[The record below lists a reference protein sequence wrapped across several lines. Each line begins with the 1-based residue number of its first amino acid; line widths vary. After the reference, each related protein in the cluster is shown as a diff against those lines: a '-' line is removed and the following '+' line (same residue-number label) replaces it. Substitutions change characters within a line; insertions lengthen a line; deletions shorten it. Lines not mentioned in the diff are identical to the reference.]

1 MFDHHVVFVLDE
13 QRYAL
18 RLSVVE
24 RVVHAVYITPLAKAP
39 SIVLGIVSLQ
49 GRIVPVVDVRQRFRL
64 PARDAKL
71 SDQIIF
77 AHAKRRLIA
86 LWVDKVTG
94 VIECDEAD
102 VTHAA
107 TILPTID
114 YVQGVIQLNDGL
126 ILLQDLDAFLSLDE
140 EKSMDDALEEG
151 QAV

>member
-1 MFDHHVVFVLDE
+1 MFDHYVVFSLDE

-24 RVVHAVYITPLAKAP
+24 RVVHAVHVTPLAKAP

-64 PARDAKL
+64 PARESKL

-77 AHAKRRLIA
+77 AHTKRRLIA

-94 VIECDEAD
+94 VIECSEGD
-102 VTHAA
+102 VTHAG
-107 TILPTID
+107 TILSGID
-114 YVQGVIQLNDGL
+114 CVEGVIQLSDGL
-126 ILLQDLDAFLSLDE
+126 ILLHDLDAFLSLDE
-140 EKSMDDALEEG
+140 EKSVDDALEEG